1 MILHRDGLLVLEY
14 DIASDVL
21 YVSWPD
27 LSGFSMDEIQYSF
40 QKFIEAIKSYD
51 VKRLLLDSSK
61 TRVDASYE
69 DYKTLMLELSTGFLG
84 TRLERIARVRAED
97 NMREQLVQQ
106 FIQEIV
112 VDPQFS
118 IPYQDFASVQDALD
132 WLCRK

>member
-1 MILHRDGLLVLEY
+1 MHRDGLLVLEY

-21 YVSWPD
+21 YISWPD
-27 LSGFSMDEIQYSF
+27 LSGFSKVEIQYSF
-40 QKFIEAIKSYD
+40 QKLIEAIKSYD

-69 DYKTLMLELSTGFLG
+69 DYKMLMLELGTGLLS

-106 FIQEIV
+106 FTQEIV
-112 VDPQFS
+112 VDPQFN
-118 IPYQDFASVQDALD
+118 IPYQDFKSVDDALE